1 MTTVRLPKDLAGLG
15 EGLLVLYGD
24 FGIGVCFWNR
34 EGLLLEQFYV
44 FLHAPLGL
52 IKTVF
57 NRVTDAREAFKIGRI
72 KSKKGWIIRCFDH
85 QRVLEINHDISSY
98 LPFKPAALRMA
109 LQVPVGISFAP

>member
-1 MTTVRLPKDLAGLG
+1 MTTLRKDLTGLG

-44 FLHAPLGL
+44 LFHAPLGL

-57 NRVTDAREAFKIGRI
+57 NGGTDAGEAFKIGRI
-72 KSKKGWIIRCFDH
+72 KSKKGWIICCFDH
-85 QRVLEINHDISSY
+85 QRVLEINHDISPYFS
-98 LPFKPAALRMA
+98 R
-109 LQVPVGISFAP
+109 